1 MGQTKEILGNV
12 CIVLAII
19 GLLNGQNIT
28 NREVEPPPPEIY
40 LKIILVEFAD
50 VHRYE
55 DIDGNSFT
63 FSDFNLMFFSESEY
77 FSEGIDVPVY
87 TPSGDQVFGSLH
99 DYFSYMSNTTFNL
112 NGEILNNP
120 TEINIDEP
128 EWLQLEN
135 SKLFYHNN
143 FSNFYSEINNIADD
157 IGLNLDTNGPNG
169 DTKLLIIYAGD
180 AYYGFPMNSLNP
192 AVNAI
197 PGEWYIMSERN
208 DGNSSIINDNINHIS
223 HIGIH
228 AQEFSHLLG
237 LVHVETNG
245 VGGYSV
251 MNGRGVLN
259 GPNTRG
265 ACPPPINPYYRDMLG
280 WCNSNTIDSYNEYE
294 LPYTPENPT
303 VFYHKSEEFEY
314 ATFEAYNYLYFEN
327 RQFDGQYDLH
337 LPFPNDDPGHKGG
350 LLYWRMLHLINGGYF
365 EYDGKIVSANGQPA
379 FNNGIDNYHVFYP
392 GDNNEWTN
400 VNDFTIP
407 SNTNLINGEYSHF
420 AITNIQLDTETLVV
434 TADFH
439 PNYYS
444 GSFSGVISSD
454 VTFAGSVFVDGD
466 VTVESGGRLIIEPNT
481 TVVFSEGAN
490 LKIYGETIINGEE
503 GDEVVFTSE
512 SGDYNIIAYEGS
524 KLTFNHVS
532 VENADRIEL
541 WNQTD
546 ETTFNNCTFDND
558 SFVLAIEGQPQFN
571 NCTFSNND
579 AGLVTVS
586 MTYPVA
592 MPTVENCTFNN
603 NDLTGML
610 SGYRSIPILKGN
622 EFINNDDGLRV
633 SFGSQ
638 PYLFTNGA
646 DCESQN
652 NLFNDNDVGIRVYN
666 SGLPWLGIYADGL
679 TAFEGYNRLGNN
691 TWDIYC
697 ENIQYPIYAQ
707 KNHWQID
714 QNNLCDS
721 GIPTVYGDI
730 ITDPTISGDIYNT
743 LVHNAINNEAIGD
756 YILAASQYVA
766 LVMEDP
772 DAEIVKWAIAGL
784 VRTYTKMNR
793 KADLLTLLDQI
804 RQNNPSTIS
813 FKYASTHHITQLID
827 DGDYE
832 VALDQIL
839 ELENLY
845 PESELTPKHL
855 FEEWIIAE
863 KTGGLSRSGKSKAQ
877 IAEQLILDY
886 PEDDFGITM
895 SFIQGT
901 VPTATI
907 EEDVTTQDVLPTDFG
922 LTSIYPNPFNP
933 ITNITYDIPE
943 KSFISIVVY
952 DLAGRKVDELV
963 SGLAQS
969 GRYNI
974 TWNAEQFSSGVYF
987 VTMLG
992 RQGFSGG
999 TTPSFISTQKVVLL
1013 K

>member
-1 MGQTKEILGNV
+1 MTTWTYPAVSYSSSLNRMVLVIPFLDVPNNNAHSILLLKSDNSGESWEEINQTFLLESSSNQVLPWISFSENGNF
-12 CIVLAII
+12 AII
-19 GLLNGQNIT
+19 YNQFLETSPLVDSYINYSFDGGLSFLNDPIQLNLSPNNSDLFYSPSPQAKYEYIGISFLNNYIHSVWVKYGENEIDPGSNIT
-28 NREVEPPPPEIY
+28 YSNVDLSVLNINNDWSIY
-40 LKIILVEFAD
+40 TE
-50 VHRYE
+50 
-55 DIDGNSFT
+55 
-63 FSDFNLMFFSESEY
+63 
-77 FSEGIDVPVY
+77 
-87 TPSGDQVFGSLH
+87 TPTHIG
-99 DYFSYMSNTTFNL
+99 SNTTLNL
-112 NGEILNNP
+112 NANI
-120 TEINIDEP
+120 TIN
-128 EWLQLEN
+128 EN
-135 SKLFYHNN
+135 SKMIIEKGTQIN
-143 FSNFYSEINNIADD
+143 F
-157 IGLNLDTNGPNG
+157 
-169 DTKLLIIYAGD
+169 
-180 AYYGFPMNSLNP
+180 
-192 AVNAI
+192 
-197 PGEWYIMSERN
+197 GE
-208 DGNSSIINDNINHIS
+208 NSSI
-223 HIGIH
+223 
-228 AQEFSHLLG
+228 E
-237 LVHVETNG
+237 V
-245 VGGYSV
+245 
-251 MNGRGVLN
+251 
-259 GPNTRG
+259 
-265 ACPPPINPYYRDMLG
+265 
-280 WCNSNTIDSYNEYE
+280 
-294 LPYTPENPT
+294 
-303 VFYHKSEEFEY
+303 
-314 ATFEAYNYLYFEN
+314 
-327 RQFDGQYDLH
+327 
-337 LPFPNDDPGHKGG
+337 
-350 LLYWRMLHLINGGYF
+350 
-365 EYDGKIVSANGQPA
+365 
-379 FNNGIDNYHVFYP
+379 
-392 GDNNEWTN
+392 
-400 VNDFTIP
+400 
-407 SNTNLINGEYSHF
+407 
-420 AITNIQLDTETLVV
+420 
-434 TADFH
+434 
-439 PNYYS
+439 
-444 GSFSGVISSD
+444 
-454 VTFAGSVFVDGD
+454 
-466 VTVESGGRLIIEPNT
+466 
-481 TVVFSEGAN
+481 
-490 LKIYGETIINGEE
+490 YGELIINGEDGE
-503 GDEVVFTSE
+503 EVVFTSE

-524 KLTFNHVS
+524 KLTFNHVT

-541 WNQTD
+541 WNQSD
-546 ETTFNNCTFDND
+546 ETTFTNCTFDNN

-863 KTGGLSRSGKSKAQ
+863 KTNGLSRSGKSKAQ